1 MRRQNNL
8 DYGCVSALY
17 ENAFNP
23 NIEIVVKEIGYTNE
37 GATDPWGTVSKGTCT
52 MCSDQEVNS
61 DELLD
66 EVTDWATSVQNAGVD
81 VLSVLSGH
89 NFDGGTIG
97 LAYTAGA
104 CTDYATNVN
113 EVNPANS
120 LRYSAAT
127 VAREIGHNLGFLHGG
142 R

>member
-1 MRRQNNL
+1 
-8 DYGCVSALY
+8 
-17 ENAFNP
+17 
-23 NIEIVVKEIGYTNE
+23 
-37 GATDPWGTVSKGTCT
+37 

-97 LAYTAGA
+97 LAYTGGA

-127 VAREIGHNLGFLHGG
+127 VAHEIGHNLGFL
-142 R
+142 RRR